1 MLDRLKQFAWRNLS
15 RAQALARSHP
25 HRITVTVVGLFGGF
39 AVAAF
44 GSAQLAPDAAD
55 MPRRVVVEQVT
66 PNDVVRQLDDLASRT
81 LELSRSD
88 VTRAVDSADSLLRR
102 LGVADATAAAF
113 IRTDRDARRLVD
125 GRGGKMVQARAAD
138 DGTLIDLVARF
149 PALDPAQQLTHF
161 TRLTMARAN
170 GSFFSRLETAPLA
183 AQVRLGNGTIRSSL
197 FAATDEARL
206 PQVIAG
212 QLAEMFSTDIDFHR
226 ELSKGDSF
234 RVMFEALSAD
244 DQPITWNEGTGRVLA
259 AEFTNNGRTV
269 ESLWV
274 KEGGIRSKGAYFGYD
289 GQSKRRN
296 ILASPLEFSRMTSG
310 FSERM
315 DPIMNK
321 WVEHKGVD
329 YGAPT
334 GTAVRS
340 VGDGSIEFAGL
351 QTGYGNIVQ
360 VNHGNQRSTVYA
372 HLSRI
377 DVKKGQHI
385 AQGEQ
390 LGAVGATGWA
400 TGPHLHFEFR
410 VAGVP
415 QNPMT
420 IVKSSEATAI
430 APLPKEQLAMLSRN
444 VKAQLEIA
452 KTLTHASGSAE

>member
-1 MLDRLKQFAWRNLS
+1 MDQLKQFAWRNLS

-25 HRITVTVVGLFGGF
+25 HRITATVVSLFGGF

-149 PALDPAQQLTHF
+149 PALDPAQQVTHF

-183 AQVRLGNGTIRSSL
+183 AQVRLGSGTIRSSL

-212 QLAEMFSTDIDFHR
+212 QLVEMFSTDIDFHR

-310 FSERM
+310 FSGRM

-340 VGDGSIEFAGL
+340 VGDGSIEFAGW
-351 QTGYGNIVQ
+351 QNGYGNIVQ
-360 VNHGNQRSTVYA
+360 VNHSNQRSTVYA

-377 DVKKGQHI
+377 DVKKGQHV
-385 AQGEQ
+385 AQGGQ
-390 LGAVGATGWA
+390 VGAVGATGWA

-444 VKAQLEIA
+444 VKAQLGIA
-452 KTLTHASGSAE
+452 QTLTHASGSAE